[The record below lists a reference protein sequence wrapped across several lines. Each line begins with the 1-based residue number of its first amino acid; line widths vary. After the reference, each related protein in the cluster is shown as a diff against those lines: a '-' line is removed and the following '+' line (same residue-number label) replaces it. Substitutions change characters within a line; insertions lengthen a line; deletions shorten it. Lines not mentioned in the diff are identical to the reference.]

1 MNKILIVDDDEELRS
16 NLSAILG
23 ETGYH
28 TDTASSGAEA
38 ISKTASNE
46 FDIVLLDLMMPETSG
61 MDILEE
67 LQKRTP
73 RTKVIMI
80 TAFASID
87 TAVQAMKKGASDY
100 ISKPFNMKS
109 LDITLKKTFEEIK
122 FNKNLKQLGLDDTLG
137 SLTNYIRRDIIKLLD
152 LNKKMR
158 LMEIARTLEIEDH
171 TKVVFHLRI
180 LRDAGIIAQEE
191 KSHFLT
197 KEGGEI
203 LNALRLLENRT
214 TLSRDRHFP

>member
-1 MNKILIVDDDEELRS
+1 
-16 NLSAILG
+16 
-23 ETGYH
+23 
-28 TDTASSGAEA
+28 
-38 ISKTASNE
+38 
-46 FDIVLLDLMMPETSG
+46 
-61 MDILEE
+61 
-67 LQKRTP
+67 
-73 RTKVIMI
+73 
-80 TAFASID
+80 
-87 TAVQAMKKGASDY
+87 
-100 ISKPFNMKS
+100 MKS
-109 LDITLKKTFEEIK
+109 LEITLKKTFEEIK

-137 SLTNYIRRDIIKLLD
+137 CLTNYIRRDIIKLLD

-158 LMEIARTLEIEDH
+158 LMGIARALEIEDH

-180 LRDAGIIAQEE
+180 LRDAGIITQEG